1 MQAVAVRAV
10 LIVIDFRVTH
20 RNTDPESI
28 IDKLNTYRKP
38 RSCVTICMI

>member
-20 RNTDPESI
+20 RNTYLESL

-38 RSCVTICMI
+38 RSCVAICMI